1 MTHIAGD
8 TWGIAGPTF
17 LLIYVA
23 LGLAVVAGVI
33 IWRRRYTSGPTG
45 PERSLTPT
53 EVALLTS
60 GRELAVYSSLASLR
74 AAGAVQIEGGH
85 LQQTGPVPLG
95 APELDRTIHAAAGRR
110 SLRSRDVA
118 AEPSVA
124 AVLERAEAELT
135 ESGLLLSP
143 AVRSHVR
150 RGALAGVALLAFGIV
165 RAIAGT
171 QNGKP
176 IGNLIL
182 LLVLAGAGTIALS
195 YVPRLSRAARS
206 SLATLRRDASHLRP
220 SQSPSWATYGPASA
234 ALGVGLFGTAA
245 IWAADPAFAADAEIR
260 RQTFASSGGVDGG
273 SGSGSSCGG
282 GGCGGGG
289 GGGGG
294 GCGG

>member
-8 TWGIAGPTF
+8 TWGVSGPTF

-23 LGLAVVAGVI
+23 LGIVVLAGVI
-33 IWRRRYTSGPTG
+33 IWRRRYTSGPSG
-45 PERSLTPT
+45 PLRSLTPT
-53 EVALLTS
+53 EVALLTG
-60 GRELAVYSSLASLR
+60 GRDLAVYSSLASLR
-74 AAGAVQIEGGH
+74 AVEAVQIESGH
-85 LQQTGPVPLG
+85 LRQVGPLPSG
-95 APELDRTIHAAAGRR
+95 APELDRAIHAAAGRQ

-118 AEPSVA
+118 ADPNVA
-124 AVLERAEAELT
+124 AILERTEAELT

-150 RGALAGVALLAFGIV
+150 RGALAGVSLLVFGIV

-182 LLVLAGAGTIALS
+182 LLVLVAAGTLALS
-195 YVPRLSRAARS
+195 YVPRLSRVARS
-206 SLATLRRDASHLRP
+206 SVNMLRRDASHLRP
-220 SQSPSWATYGPASA
+220 SQSPSWATYGPTSA

-245 IWAADPAFAADAEIR
+245 IWAADPTFAADAEIR
-260 RQTFASSGGVDGG
+260 RQTFASSDGYSGGADGG
-273 SGSGSSCGG
+273 SSGSSCGG

-289 GGGGG
+289 
-294 GCGG
+294 CGG

>member
-1 MTHIAGD
+1 MTNIAGA
-8 TWGIAGPTF
+8 TWGITGPTF

-23 LGLAVVAGVI
+23 LGVVILAGVI

-45 PERSLTPT
+45 PLRSLTPT
-53 EVALLTS
+53 EVALLTG
-60 GRELAVYSSLASLR
+60 GRQLAVYSSLASLR
-74 AAGAVQIEGGH
+74 AAEAVQIEGGH
-85 LQQTGPVPLG
+85 LRQIGPMPVG
-95 APELDRTIHAAAGRR
+95 APELDRAIHAAAGLR
-110 SLRSRDVA
+110 SLGSRDVA
-118 AEPSVA
+118 ADPAVA
-124 AVLERAEAELT
+124 AVLERTEAELT

-143 AVRSHVR
+143 AVRAHVR

-182 LLVLAGAGTIALS
+182 LLVLAGAGCLALC
-195 YVPRLSRAARS
+195 YVPRLSRAARAS
-206 SLATLRRDASHLRP
+206 IATLRRDASHLRP

-260 RQTFASSGGVDGG
+260 RQTFVSSGGADGG
-273 SGSGSSCGG
+273 SGSSCGSSSSCGG
-282 GGCGGGG
+282 GGCGG
-289 GGGGG
+289 
-294 GCGG
+294 